1 MHDEA
6 SYLALLHVVETDH
19 ADKAVRVL
27 QTGKPELRSALP
39 GAGGVKQGELPHG
52 PVVGFGVRSLVK
64 FNGREVAH
72 L

>member
-27 QTGKPELRSALP
+27 RPASLNFAQHFL

-64 FNGREVAH
+64 FKRQGSSPS
-72 L
+72 